1 MCIISIVDLIT
12 LCVELYLQ
20 ISLSGT
26 TLSQGTRVVAGPG
39 LIGSKGSTLVGTL
52 RDDATWG
59 SKSAEVD
66 WDDGS
71 VSYSVKWG
79 VPGAVDG
86 TALFD
91 VWDASSSSVLLTF
104 TEHSDTVRSV
114 AWAPDGSKIASGSYD
129 TTVMVG
135 TQFLCNL
142 HVFPAFYRQNST
154 HSGVGRLIRQ
164 CAPPV
169 YWTF

>member
-1 MCIISIVDLIT
+1 MISIVGLIT
-12 LCVELYLQ
+12 LCVELYQ
-20 ISLSGT
+20 YISLSGT
-26 TLSQGTRVVAGPG
+26 TLSRGTRVVAGPG

-71 VSYSVKWG
+71 VSYNVNWG

-91 VWDASSSSVLLTF
+91 VWDASSGSVLLTF
-104 TEHSDTVRSV
+104 TGHSNSV
-114 AWAPDGSKIASGSYD
+114 YSVDWSPDGTKIASGGGD
-129 TTVMVG
+129 NTVMVG
-135 TQFLCNL
+135 NAIL
-142 HVFPAFYRQNST
+142 V
-154 HSGVGRLIRQ
+154 
-164 CAPPV
+164 
-169 YWTF
+169 